1 MAINTELI
9 KRIENN
15 TLEEGKKLTQ
25 KQLENIILEASNAYY
40 NTDSPI
46 LSDMAFD
53 TLFELLNDKYP
64 NSSALDKIGSQI
76 PENVSNK
83 VPLPYHL
90 GSMDKIKP
98 GSNQL
103 RIWLQK
109 YENGPFCI
117 SEKLDGLSG
126 LLVIS
131 CNLELQDLLENDYS
145 LGELNDLFVMKF
157 YTRGDGKVGQD
168 ISHLLPYI
176 DCFKNNKRKL
186 TSPLFLK
193 KVITLM
199 KQYQILE
206 LSLRGEIIISKEKF
220 EGKYQD
226 KYPKARSL
234 VAGIVNSKPETIQKA
249 KTQAIA
255 NDLQFVIYQVI
266 TPSKLSHFQQFDLS
280 EKTLGLLTANYQQ
293 WLVESEG
300 ELTSAR
306 LQELLV
312 AYKEKSLYEIDGIII
327 ADDSKIYP
335 IPTSG
340 NPKYAVA
347 FKMLMDEQVKTTIV
361 EEVEYNV
368 SKNGILKP
376 RVKFQPVKIGG
387 DTIMF
392 ATGFNAKFIKDNKIG
407 EGANIKIVRS
417 GDVIPYI
424 ASVLKPSKTGKW
436 QEPKIPY
443 YWNETKVDAIAEN
456 MKELPEYQMK
466 QLYQFFTVLDV
477 DGMKKGTIERL
488 MSAGFD
494 TISLI
499 LDLKVENLLPVE
511 GFQLKSA
518 TKLVENIQGRIL
530 KVEHPLYK
538 IMNASNVFTNFGLKK
553 LMVITKNIS
562 QEKLLKKP
570 LDELKISDITQIEGF
585 STKTGMQFLNKLGN
599 FRKWLQEHPELKIK
613 ASSSKKGHNSNI
625 NEDSGNGKVIN
636 TSNLH
641 KDYLRKNVVLTGFRD
656 KELEEVLEEQYRCK
670 IQGGIRGNTNILIA
684 KDVEGKS
691 SKISKAKSLGIM
703 VIPYS
708 KVKKDIM

>member
-1 MAINTELI
+1 MKTNKDLL

-40 NTDSPI
+40 NTDTPI
-46 LSDMAFD
+46 LSDIAFD
-53 TLFELLNDKYP
+53 ILFELLNDKYP

-176 DCFKNNKRKL
+176 NCFKNNKRKL
-186 TSPLFLK
+186 MSPLFLR

-266 TPSKLSHFQQFDLS
+266 TPSKLSHFQQFNLS

-300 ELTSAR
+300 ELTSGR

-312 AYKEKSLYEIDGIII
+312 SYKEKSLYEIDGIII
-327 ADDSKIYP
+327 ADDSKIHS

-424 ASVLKPSKTGKW
+424 SSILKPSKTGKW

-518 TKLVENIQGRIL
+518 TKLVENIQGSIL

-613 ASSSKKGHNSNI
+613 ASSSKKGNNSNI
-625 NEDSGNGKVIN
+625 NEDSRNGKVIN

-691 SKISKAKSLGIM
+691 SKISKAKSLGVM
-703 VIPYS
+703 VISYS

>member
-1 MAINTELI
+1 MVVNKNLLM
-9 KRIENN
+9 RIENN

-25 KQLENIILEASNAYY
+25 KRLENVILEASNAYY

-53 TLFELLNDKYP
+53 TLFELLKDKYP

-76 PENVSNK
+76 PDNTSNK
-83 VPLPYHL
+83 VSLPYHL

-109 YENGPFCI
+109 YQDGPFCI

-126 LLVIS
+126 LLVLTS
-131 CNLELQDLLENDYS
+131 NLTIQELQKGTFSVNTSS
-145 LGELNDLFVMKF
+145 LKDIFSMKF

-176 DCFKNNKRKL
+176 NCFDNNKRKL
-186 TSPLFLK
+186 TSPNFLTN
-193 KVITLM
+193 VIKLM

-220 EGKYQD
+220 EKKYQD

-249 KTQAIA
+249 KTQAIT

-266 TPSKLSHFQQFDLS
+266 TPSNLSHIQQFNLS
-280 EKTLGLLTANYQQ
+280 KKTLGMLTANYQQ
-293 WLVESEG
+293 WKVESDG
-300 ELTSAR
+300 ELTTQR

-312 AYKEKSLYEIDGIII
+312 AYKEKSNYEIDGIII
-327 ADDSKIYP
+327 ADDSKLHT

-347 FKMLMDEQVKTTIV
+347 FKMILNEQVKTTIV

-407 EGANIKIVRS
+407 VGASIKIIRS

-424 ASVLKPSKTGKW
+424 ASVLKPSKNGKW
-436 QEPKIPY
+436 QEPSIPY
-443 YWNETKVDAIAEN
+443 FWNDTKVEAMAEN

-466 QLYQFFTVLDV
+466 QLYQFFTVLEV

-499 LDLKVENLLPVE
+499 LDLEVENLLPVE

-518 TKLVENIQGRIL
+518 TKLVDNIQNKVL
-530 KVEHPLYK
+530 NVEHDLYK
-538 IMNASNVFTNFGLKK
+538 IMNASNIFTNFGLKK
-553 LMVITKNIS
+553 LMVITQNIS
-562 QEKLLKKP
+562 QEKLLKRA
-570 LDELKISDITQIEGF
+570 LDELKISDVTQIEGF
-585 STKTGMQFLNKLGN
+585 STKTGMQFLNKLGP
-599 FRKWLQEHPELKIK
+599 FRKWLAEYPNLKIK
-613 ASSSKKGHNSNI
+613 VRKITSEEEVKKMDLTGLN
-625 NEDSGNGKVIN
+625 
-636 TSNLH
+636 
-641 KDYLRKNVVLTGFRD
+641 KDYLRKNVVITGFRD
-656 KELEEVLEEQYRCK
+656 KELEEKLVETYRCK
-670 IQGGIRGNTNILIA
+670 IQSGVRNNTNMVIA
-684 KDVEGKS
+684 KDITANS
-691 SKISKAKSLGIM
+691 SKIITAKDLGIRL
-703 VIPYS
+703 IYYS
-708 KVKKDIM
+708 RAKNDIM